1 MLDVTPPRL
10 TMIEWLDSHRCAGWT
25 TDAPATE
32 PVLCRSVG
40 WLLHD
45 GDQAKTLAPH
55 MTDEPTPQRAGEMT
69 IPTCAVVKMRTLE

>member
-1 MLDVTPPRL
+1 
-10 TMIEWLDSHRCAGWT
+10 MIEWLDSHRVAGWT

-32 PVLCRSVG
+32 PVRCRSVG

-55 MTDEPTPQRAGEMT
+55 MTDEQVPQRAGEMT